1 MKCCRISSSFKMHK
15 LNRRCWPPVSPCFSD
30 LFPNC
35 LTASDEKPLCH
46 LAGNNFPNDLNLSGK
61 ENEILTQQSALL
73 SLHDGH
79 STVQLHFFLLT
90 SSSCLFSFLL
100 LSSHP
105 SRHLPA
111 PLCPVAAAEGCT
123 LSGLTQCPLK
133 GSGLLVAAPGDTTH
147 SPEPCSG
154 MAGSPSR
161 DYNHPESDLCTS
173 VLLLNIYC
181 TYVWLKRFTNDFLK
195 MFFLL
200 PFDMS
205 LVSLDPS
212 SEMSK
217 TRT

>member
-1 MKCCRISSSFKMHK
+1 MS
-15 LNRRCWPPVSPCFSD
+15 LCFSD

-46 LAGNNFPNDLNLSGK
+46 LTGNNFPNDLNRSGT
-61 ENEILTQQSALL
+61 ENEILTLHSALL

-90 SSSCLFSFLL
+90 SSCCPFSFLL

-111 PLCPVAAAEGCT
+111 LLCLAAAAAEGCT

-133 GSGLLVAAPGDTTH
+133 GSGLLVAAPGDTTR

-154 MAGSPSR
+154 MAGSPSH
-161 DYNHPESDLCTS
+161 DCKLPESDLCTS
-173 VLLLNIYC
+173 ALLTHIYF
-181 TYVWLKRFTNDFLK
+181 TTVKLKLFKKYCLK
-195 MFFLL
+195 MFVLL
-200 PFDMS
+200 PFEMS
-205 LVSLDPS
+205 LVFLDPS
-212 SEMSK
+212 TGISK
-217 TRT
+217 TKT